1 MSDRPSTF
9 GGTWTRYDRSGMV
22 RSRRSDVGRSHR
34 EVQDRASFD
43 HGSAAGASCLLILAL
58 PLLGLAVLAALIST
72 TGVIA

>member
-9 GGTWTRYDRSGMV
+9 GGTWTRDTRPTT
-22 RSRRSDVGRSHR
+22 GRSMR
-34 EVQDRASFD
+34 DLQDRASYD
-43 HGSAAGASCLLILAL
+43 HGPAAGASCLLVLAL

>member
-9 GGTWTRYDRSGMV
+9 GGTWTRAQQDGIG
-22 RSRRSDVGRSHR
+22 RSRR

-43 HGSAAGASCLLILAL
+43 HAPAAGASCLLILAL